1 MSCSKRRG
9 FDEYRFRKV
18 SRKVFNRCEKR
29 RKQKLKD
36 RMDALTKSIDNT
48 EPEGYGFFQKGEF
61 KKASRERE
69 QMKIALENEI
79 IKSRRVVTGKG
90 IDNVNTSLRYGTKK
104 TNIKERERFRHRVNH
119 DNRIISERLK
129 AAKASINVRKFESEH
144 RKHKNLITKMSEF
157 SRFRRRRKKTKTRM
171 PWIDPRPQTAP
182 SKFSSSVRS
191 PKLFFDVMN
200 SKNESRR
207 PNTSH
212 IGHSRNM
219 KFVESRRDQGL
230 ALDID
235 LATSAKIHFGD
246 QVRSVLECWREF

>member
-1 MSCSKRRG
+1 MNYSKNIKKLSSKMSCSKRRG

-36 RMDALTKSIDNT
+36 RMDALTKSIDNS

-90 IDNVNTSLRYGTKK
+90 IDNVNTSLVHGTRK
-104 TNIKERERFRHRVNH
+104 TNIKERKRFSHRVNH
-119 DNRIISERLK
+119 DNRLISERLK

-157 SRFRRRRKKTKTRM
+157 SRFRRRRKKKKTTNI

-191 PKLFFDVMN
+191 PKLFFDVMT
-200 SKNESRR
+200 SKNQSRR

-219 KFVESRRDQGL
+219 KFVESR
-230 ALDID
+230 
-235 LATSAKIHFGD
+235 
-246 QVRSVLECWREF
+246 